1 MAIEYLFPSG
11 LYDPK
16 ARPLMKPPS
25 EVFPPKKDAEF
36 DESGR
41 PFHVFFYTG
50 KPNFYLILHVSFIIY
65 FLFISIN
72 LPI

>member
-1 MAIEYLFPSG
+1 MFPSG

-16 ARPLMKPPS
+16 ARPLMKPPN

-50 KPNFYLILHVSFIIY
+50 KPNFYLILHVSFIICY
-65 FLFISIN
+65 LFIDA
-72 LPI
+72 

>member
-1 MAIEYLFPSG
+1 
-11 LYDPK
+11 
-16 ARPLMKPPS
+16 MKPPS

-50 KPNFYLILHVSFIIY
+50 KPNFYLILHVSYIGYY
-65 FLFISIN
+65 FVICIMMNYLN
-72 LPI
+72 

>member
-1 MAIEYLFPSG
+1 
-11 LYDPK
+11 
-16 ARPLMKPPS
+16 MKPPS

-50 KPNFYLILHVSFIIY
+50 KPNFYLILHVSYKIDFYFINKIFTY
-65 FLFISIN
+65 ILLCGIN
-72 LPI
+72 LHKNV